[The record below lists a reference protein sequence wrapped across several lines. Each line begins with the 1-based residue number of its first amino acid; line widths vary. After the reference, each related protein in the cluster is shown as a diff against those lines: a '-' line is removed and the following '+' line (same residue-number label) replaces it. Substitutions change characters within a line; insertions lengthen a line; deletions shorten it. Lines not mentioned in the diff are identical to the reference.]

1 MIDNKKTEL
10 LVNLV
15 TTVVCT
21 VQAEGGKGASVRG
34 ASVWEGLMSGVLMS
48 VPHITLTLTYDITM
62 LRRIVV
68 AAVAAVVVEQFVELI
83 TQLIL

>member
-1 MIDNKKTEL
+1 
-10 LVNLV
+10 
-15 TTVVCT
+15 
-21 VQAEGGKGASVRG
+21 
-34 ASVWEGLMSGVLMS
+34 MSGVLMS

>member
-1 MIDNKKTEL
+1 M
-10 LVNLV
+10 VNLV

-34 ASVWEGLMSGVLMS
+34 LLSGGLMSGVLMS

-68 AAVAAVVVEQFVELI
+68 AAVVVEQFVELI